1 MDLNSDKCVE
11 LHFGLSNKIRTC
23 TVNGGALANVAEHRH
38 CNYKCMV
45 PEYWKVRPSAC
56 LWINVR

>member
-45 PEYWKVRPSAC
+45 PEYWKVSLLAC
-56 LWINVR
+56 G